1 MCYGG
6 SARTERIQN
15 REKRQVRLTVSL
27 RRLEPLS
34 SLSTVAAPLA
44 LRLLSIVTI
53 IDRVA

>member
-1 MCYGG
+1 VCYGG

>member
-6 SARTERIQN
+6 SARTERTHY